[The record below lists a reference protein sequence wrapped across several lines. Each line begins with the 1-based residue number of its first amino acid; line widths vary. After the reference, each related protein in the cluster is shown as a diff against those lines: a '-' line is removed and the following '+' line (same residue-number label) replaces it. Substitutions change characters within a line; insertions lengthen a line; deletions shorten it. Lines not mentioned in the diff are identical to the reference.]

1 MTAESPPADP
11 TRIVSGLGI
20 MAVAMLVVPII
31 DAIAKLMSAEM
42 SPIQISWSRFVIT
55 FAVLAPFIVA
65 RGGWS
70 ALHPPQFGLH
80 MLRGA
85 GIAGATVFFFGALA
99 SMPMADVA
107 AIFFVEPLILTLFS
121 AIFLGETIGWRRILA
136 VLVGFGGAMLII
148 RPSFGEFGAVA
159 LLPLGAAVCFAI
171 YMTITKLLSD
181 AADPWTLQAL
191 ANVSGMVTL
200 GVVVLA
206 HEPTRTGFVVP
217 TLFEGGQI
225 IAIGCIAL
233 FCHTLIIFALQRVSA
248 AVIAPFQYLEIIG
261 ATVWGYIFFQDFPD
275 ALTWLGIAII
285 VGSGIFVYWRER
297 NADREVPR
305 SMR

>member
-1 MTAESPPADP
+1 MT
-11 TRIVSGLGI
+11 T
-20 MAVAMLVVPII
+20 AMLVVPVI
-31 DAIAKLMSAEM
+31 DALAKHLSATIPAVEVA
-42 SPIQISWSRFVIT
+42 WLRFVVGST
-55 FAVLAPFIVA
+55 LLVPFVVA
-65 RGGWS
+65 RNGLACLRLPRLW
-70 ALHPPQFGLH
+70 LHF
-80 MLRGA
+80 LRGA
-85 GIAGATVFFFGALA
+85 GIAGATAFFFAALA
-99 SMPMADVA
+99 FMPLADVA

-285 VGSGIFVYWRER
+285 VGSGIFVFYREQR
-297 NADREVPR
+297 TD
-305 SMR
+305 